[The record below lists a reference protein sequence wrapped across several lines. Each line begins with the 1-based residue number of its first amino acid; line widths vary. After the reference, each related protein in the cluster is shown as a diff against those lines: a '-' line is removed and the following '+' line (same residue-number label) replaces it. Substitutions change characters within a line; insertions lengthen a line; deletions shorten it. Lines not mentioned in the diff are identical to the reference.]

1 MNIVEK
7 NIDEIIPYINNP
19 RINDNAVDKVAAS
32 IKEFGFKVPCVI
44 SSDNVIVTGHTRIK
58 AAKKLGME
66 TVPCIIADDLTDAQ
80 IKAFRLAD
88 NKVAEFSEWDFE
100 KLEIEFE
107 GLADFDLEDF
117 GFEIDTDSIS
127 FGGDTEPTEDDP
139 FDDIEKLEKHYGVP
153 YQGNKSRIADIIISL
168 LPEGER
174 LVDLFGGGVPLL
186 TALYCRVNGRSFYI
200 TT

>member
-19 RINDNAVDKVAAS
+19 RVNDNAVDKVAAS
-32 IKEFGFKVPCVI
+32 IREFGWKVPCVI
-44 SSDNVIVTGHTRIK
+44 SKDNVIVTGHTRIK
-58 AAKKLGME
+58 AAKKLGIE
-66 TVPCIIADDLTDAQ
+66 TVPCIIADDLTDDQ

-107 GLADFDLEDF
+107 GLTDFDLEDF

-127 FGGDTEPTEDDP
+127 FGGNSEPTEDDP

-153 YQGNKSRIADIIISL
+153 YQGNKSRIADIIINI
-168 LPEGER
+168 LPSGER
-174 LVDLFGGGVPLL
+174 LVDLFGGGGCHYSLCY
-186 TALYCRVNGRSFYI
+186 ALG
-200 TT
+200 

>member
-19 RINDNAVDKVAAS
+19 RVNDNAVDKVAAS
-32 IKEFGFKVPCVI
+32 IKAFGFKVPCVI

-66 TVPCIIADDLTDAQ
+66 TVPCIIADDLTDDQ
-80 IKAFRLAD
+80 IKAFRLVD

-117 GFEIDTDSIS
+117 GFQVDFDEKDE
-127 FGGDTEPTEDDP
+127 DTEIIEDEVP
-139 FDDIEKLEKHYGVP
+139 EEVETRCKLGDVW
-153 YQGNKSRIADIIISL
+153 QL
-168 LPEGER
+168 
-174 LVDLFGGGVPLL
+174 GG
-186 TALYCRVNGRSFYI
+186 AQAYMWR
-200 TT
+200 